1 MVTHAVGK
9 ITLFMCAGSIYVVT
23 HKTLISQMTGLG
35 RRMPVTF
42 IAFLVG
48 SLSII
53 GLPPFAGSWSK
64 WLLILASADTGELII
79 IGVLLISS
87 LLNVAYLMPL
97 VAKGFFMSDKGERE
111 PILFEEGPLL
121 VWLPPALTAFG
132 CVILFFYAGYIQDFL
147 MPLIAQQ

>member
-97 VAKGFFMSDKGERE
+97 VAKGFFMSDKGEGE
-111 PILFEEGPLL
+111 PILFKEGPLL

>member
-1 MVTHAVGK
+1 
-9 ITLFMCAGSIYVVT
+9 
-23 HKTLISQMTGLG
+23 MTGLG
-35 RRMPVTF
+35 RRMPITF
-42 IAFLVG
+42 IAFLIG

-79 IGVLLISS
+79 IGVLLVSS

-97 VAKGFFMSDKGERE
+97 VAKGFFMSDTDEKNS
-111 PILFEEGPLL
+111 ISLKEGPLL

-132 CVILFFYAGYIQDFL
+132 CVILFFYAGYIQDYL